1 MTATW
6 RLMLPTKKIRQVG
19 QRPFL
24 FYLLLKKEMASELC
38 DEYLVTNEL
47 RVRRMFAPHDVVK
60 CNRSDR

>member
-24 FYLLLKKEMASELC
+24 FYLLFKKR
-38 DEYLVTNEL
+38 NGQ
-47 RVRRMFAPHDVVK
+47 
-60 CNRSDR
+60 